1 MEVEQDSLKAWP
13 YQASHDA
20 TELDNVCIGN
30 CIEAPDQRVKDGHA
44 SR

>member
-20 TELDNVCIGN
+20 TELDDVGIGDR
-30 CIEAPDQRVKDGHA
+30 IEAANQSVKDGDA

>member
-20 TELDNVCIGN
+20 TELDDVGIGHCVQAAN
-30 CIEAPDQRVKDGHA
+30 QGVKDGHA
-44 SR
+44 RR